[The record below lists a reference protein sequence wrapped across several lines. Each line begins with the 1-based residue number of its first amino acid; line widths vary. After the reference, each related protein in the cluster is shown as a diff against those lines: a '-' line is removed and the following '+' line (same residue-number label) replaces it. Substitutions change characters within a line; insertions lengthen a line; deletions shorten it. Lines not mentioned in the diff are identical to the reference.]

1 LELAPSDWS
10 WGRCGAGLAL
20 KCALSISL
28 GVHILAARA
37 SDLIAE
43 GAVDIEFAASVE
55 DLALSV
61 HTHPTLPKAIK
72 EASLAVLKRAIHA

>member
-1 LELAPSDWS
+1 MDGHTASTPLE
-10 WGRCGAGLAL
+10 GLVKVVGDASTDRL
-20 KCALSISL
+20 L

-43 GAVDIEFAASVE
+43 GAVAIEFAASVE

-61 HTHPTLPKAIK
+61 HAHPTLPEAIK
-72 EASLAVLKRAIHA
+72 EASLAVLKRAVHA